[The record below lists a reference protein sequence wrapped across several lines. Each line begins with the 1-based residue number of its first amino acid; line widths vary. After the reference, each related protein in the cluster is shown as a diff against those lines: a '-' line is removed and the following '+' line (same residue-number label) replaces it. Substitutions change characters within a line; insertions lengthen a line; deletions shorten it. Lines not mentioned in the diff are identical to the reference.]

1 MIMRAILCFVSF
13 CLLFVISAAAQ
24 TVLPYPDSYTLF
36 AFDTVDE
43 ARWGIVNDGV
53 MGGRSRGYGA
63 LEEGKV
69 RFFGELV
76 TQGGGFTSMRTRASF
91 NLAGYDGV
99 ELRVR
104 GNGRTFAIELND
116 GTRFRGRTVSRRGTF
131 ETSAEW
137 TTVRVPF
144 AAFRSTIFG
153 QRVNAGPLDPSS
165 IRSVGL
171 YILDGIDGPFELEVD
186 EIRAFRER
194 RL

>member
-1 MIMRAILCFVSF
+1 MRISILILALAALAV
-13 CLLFVISAAAQ
+13 LPSAAQ
-24 TVLPYPDSYTLF
+24 SSLPYPDNYVLYT
-36 AFDTVDE
+36 FDTTDD

-53 MGGRSRGYGA
+53 MGGRSRGYG
-63 LEEGKV
+63 EIDEGKV

-76 TQGGGFTSMRTRASF
+76 TRGGGFTSMRTRASL
-91 NLAGYDGV
+91 NLSGYDGV

-116 GTRFRGRTVSRRGTF
+116 GTRFRGRNVSRRASF
-131 ETSAEW
+131 ETNDEW

-144 AAFRSTIFG
+144 TAFRSSIFG
-153 QRVNAGPLDPSS
+153 QRVNAGPLEPSR

-186 EIRAFRER
+186 EIRAYREINI
-194 RL
+194 